1 MHTSGARDPTMG
13 SLREEKFMFTRNK
26 LFASTAM
33 LASVFLLG
41 ACGDSANE
49 SEQAEQGVAPIA
61 PAPTNVAYISNE
73 DGGISV
79 LDLETMTFTK
89 QFTAGERPRGLA
101 VTGDGRHLLVAN
113 GKTNDM
119 SVIDTITGEEA
130 HRIDLGPNPEFLRVL
145 GNTAYVTY
153 EPGGRRTEE
162 REDRDFENEPPA
174 EIAVVDLTTWTMT
187 RSVPSGL
194 ETEGLE
200 FSPDGAYIIT
210 TNEGDET
217 ISVYERE
224 TGAEVKTISTREY
237 GKRPR
242 GIKAAPDGSGYVVT
256 AETSSDLLL
265 LDSDFNV
272 VKSVKTKTG
281 PNGVAYDPTGQYL
294 LVTAARDG
302 LLQMYDA
309 KTLEVIK
316 EVPIGR
322 RCWHFTHTPDGSK
335 IIVVCGRSHDLH
347 VIDAQ
352 DFTPILTLP
361 DLALPWGIVTY
372 PSTHGSLDEPR
383 SN

>member
-1 MHTSGARDPTMG
+1 
-13 SLREEKFMFTRNK
+13 
-26 LFASTAM
+26 M

-41 ACGDSANE
+41 ACGDSAIE
-49 SEQAEQGVAPIA
+49 SEQTEQSVAPIA

-79 LDLETMTFTK
+79 LDLETMIFTK

-265 LDSDFNV
+265 LDNDFNV

-322 RCWHFTHTPDGSK
+322 RCWHFTYTPDGSK

-361 DLALPWGIVTY
+361 DLTLPWGIVTY

>member
-1 MHTSGARDPTMG
+1 
-13 SLREEKFMFTRNK
+13 MFARNK
-26 LFASTAM
+26 FLVSTAM
-33 LASVFLLG
+33 LASVFFLG
-41 ACGDSANE
+41 ACGESSNE
-49 SEQAEQGVAPIA
+49 GEQADQEAGSVMPS
-61 PAPTNVAYISNE
+61 PMNVAYISNE
-73 DGGISV
+73 DGGIHV
-79 LDLETMTFTK
+79 LDLETMAFIK
-89 QFTAGERPRGLA
+89 QFTVGERPRGLA
-101 VTGDGRHLLVAN
+101 VTEDGRHLLVAN

-130 HRIDLGPNPEFLRVL
+130 HRIELGPNPEFMRVF

-187 RSVPSGL
+187 MSVPSGL

-200 FSPDGAYIIT
+200 FSSDGAYIVT

-217 ISVYERE
+217 ISVYERD
-224 TGAEVKTISTREY
+224 TGAEVKTVSTREH

-242 GIKAAPDGSGYVVT
+242 GVKVAPDGSGYAVT

-265 LDSDFNV
+265 LDNEFNV

-281 PNGVAYDPTGQYL
+281 PNGIAYDPTGQYL

-309 KTLEVIK
+309 KTLEVVK

-322 RCWHFTHTPDGSK
+322 RCWHFTYTPDGSK
-335 IIVVCGRSHDLH
+335 IIVACGRSHDLH

-352 DFTPILTLP
+352 DLTPISTIP
-361 DLALPWGIVTY
+361 GLALPWGIVTY

-383 SN
+383 AN